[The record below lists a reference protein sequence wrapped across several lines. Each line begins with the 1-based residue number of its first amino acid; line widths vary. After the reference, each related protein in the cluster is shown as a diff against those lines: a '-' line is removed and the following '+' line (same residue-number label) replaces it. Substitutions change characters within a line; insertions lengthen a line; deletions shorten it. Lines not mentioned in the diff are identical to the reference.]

1 MLKTRI
7 KILTFSVL
15 LCLAI
20 FHVAAQQPLPRWLK
34 SIPVSQ
40 PSALS
45 KDRKDNIYI
54 ANDAGDVLQFDINGN
69 RINTYSPDK
78 PGVVTLIE
86 AWAALRIL
94 IFYQD
99 FQEYLFLDRF
109 LNASPYYQI
118 DHENVGFSSLLTLAE
133 DNNLWLIDNENLNLV
148 KFDIT
153 TNQVLINTSLNNY
166 ILMEGNDLNFIRAYQ
181 QQVFIN
187 DAGNGILV
195 FDNFGNYVKKLP
207 VKGLDY
213 FNFHQ
218 DELYY
223 VYGDAIH
230 FINLYSL
237 RERTIP
243 LGAEKQYHSVLLID
257 NKAFLAGENTID
269 IFMLERL

>member
-1 MLKTRI
+1 MVKTRI
-7 KILTFSVL
+7 KILTFPVL
-15 LCLAI
+15 LYLVI
-20 FHVAAQQPLPRWLK
+20 FHVAAQQTLPQWLK
-34 SIPVSQ
+34 SIPISQ
-40 PSALS
+40 PTALS
-45 KDRKDNIYI
+45 KDRKGNIYI
-54 ANDAGDVLQFDINGN
+54 ANDAGDVLQFDIDGN
-69 RINTYSPDK
+69 LINTYSPDK

-118 DHENVGFSSLLTLAE
+118 DHEDVGFSSLLTLAE

-195 FDNFGNYVKKLP
+195 FDNFGNYIKKLP

-213 FNFHQ
+213 FNFQ
-218 DELYY
+218 KDELYY
-223 VYGDAIH
+223 LSDGAIH

-237 RERTIP
+237 QERTIP
-243 LGAEKQYHSVLLID
+243 LGAKKRYHSVLLID
-257 NKAFLAGENTID
+257 NKAFLAGEKIVD
-269 IFMLERL
+269 ICLLERL